1 MKIGKYIIDPWNKKN
16 FIPRLIA
23 IGLVSV
29 WVISGILIYLE
40 SARIQARID
49 KFVQEKQEE
58 IQRQQERD
66 AYFRRFEMQRKVQQG
81 AVQNAVDAI
90 QQAGE

>member
-23 IGLVSV
+23 IGLVR
-29 WVISGILIYLE
+29 VISGILIYLE

-58 IQRQQERD
+58 IQRQQERE
-66 AYFRRFEMQRKVQQG
+66 AYFRRFEMQREVQQG
-81 AVQNAVDAI
+81 AVQNAVDVI
-90 QQAGE
+90 QEAGE